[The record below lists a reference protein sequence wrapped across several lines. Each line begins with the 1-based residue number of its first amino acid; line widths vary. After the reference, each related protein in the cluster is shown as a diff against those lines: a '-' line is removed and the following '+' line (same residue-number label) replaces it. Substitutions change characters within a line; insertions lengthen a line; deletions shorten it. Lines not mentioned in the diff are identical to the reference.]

1 MQVNDPQNLA
11 FYWSTLFV
19 RTLYEEGVRNVVI
32 SPGSRSTPL
41 TLAFSAH
48 PGFHK
53 TIAIDER
60 SAAFIALGQAKAL
73 GKPSVLV
80 CTSGTALANYA
91 PAIFEAT
98 NSGIPMIIASADRPP
113 HLRGVGASQTIDQLK
128 IFGDQTVYFHD
139 AGEPSSH
146 FQKLKR
152 IETAAKQSYF
162 YSTSQSGVAHIN
174 FPFNKPLEPDAEF
187 LHEIEDENS
196 RHVRRTNTDYNLE
209 QGDTTLG
216 EKFWSQ
222 LVSSER
228 PVIVVGPLNKHQE
241 IPFILPLAKILKAPV
256 LAEPG
261 SNIPNSKHL
270 ISGYAGFLRNDDIR
284 DGLTPDL
291 IIRFGAA
298 PITKAG
304 QTFLEAN
311 SDAIQIHFTH
321 STIWQDGD
329 VAPVKHIP
337 IPANLQ
343 IPDIT
348 GAAQSTWLKSWKKVE
363 KNFKLY
369 REGEIKPSTPL
380 TDGYVFTSLTKLLPK
395 KHFTMLSNSFPVRDM
410 ALFGNYYD
418 KELYVNR
425 GAAGIDGIISTT
437 IGLSQVLDKA
447 GVLFIGDIAF
457 LHDANALLSKEYI
470 NRPLVIILLN
480 NGGGTIFRM
489 LPVYKLKEK
498 HRTYF
503 ETPQS
508 VRIVS
513 LCRAYSVAHTLVTR
527 PEQLITAFELAI
539 EKNGIQV
546 IECLTDADDSMLERH
561 KLWNFSDGAFL

>member
-19 RTLYEEGVRNVVI
+19 RTLYEEGLRHVVI

-41 TLAFSAH
+41 TLAFSSH
-48 PGFHK
+48 PGFSK

-60 SAAFIALGQAKAL
+60 SAAFIALGQAKAF

-91 PAIFEAT
+91 PAVFEAT

-128 IFGDQTVYFHD
+128 IFGNLTVFFHD
-139 AGEPSSH
+139 AGEPSSE
-146 FQKLKR
+146 FPKLKR
-152 IETAAKQSYF
+152 IETAAKQSYY
-162 YSTSQSGVAHIN
+162 YSTSQSGVAHVN
-174 FPFNKPLEPDAEF
+174 FPFNKPLEPEADF
-187 LHEIEDENS
+187 LNEIEDENS
-196 RHVRRTNTDYNLE
+196 RHAERSNTDYNSE

-222 LVSSER
+222 LVSAER
-228 PVIVVGPLNKHQE
+228 PVIIVGPLNKHQE
-241 IPFILPLAKILKAPV
+241 IPFILPLAKILKAPI

-261 SNIPNSKHL
+261 SNIPNSKHT
-270 ISGYAGFLRNDDIR
+270 ITGHAGFLRNDGI
-284 DGLTPDL
+284 LNELSPDL

-298 PITKAG
+298 PITRAG

-311 SDAIQIHFTH
+311 SDSIQIHFTH
-321 STIWQDGD
+321 PTIWQDGD
-329 VAPVKHIP
+329 SIPDKHIP
-337 IPANLQ
+337 LTGNLQ

-348 GAAQSTWLKSWKKVE
+348 GAAQSSWLKEWKKTE
-363 KNFKLY
+363 KDFESY
-369 REGEIKPSTPL
+369 CETEIKPSTPL
-380 TDGYVFTSLTKLLPK
+380 TDGYVFTTLTKLLPK
-395 KHFTMLSNSFPVRDM
+395 KNFSMLSNSFPVRDM
-410 ALFGNYYD
+410 ALFGKYKD

-425 GAAGIDGIISTT
+425 GAAGIDGIISTA
-437 IGLSQVLDKA
+437 IGLSQVLDKK

-457 LHDANALLSKEYI
+457 LHDSNALLSKEYV
-470 NRPLVIILLN
+470 NRPLVIIILN

-513 LCRAYSVAHTLVTR
+513 LCRAYDVAHTLVTR
-527 PEQLITAFELAI
+527 PEQLIIAFEQAI
-539 EKNGIQV
+539 EKKGVQV

-561 KLWNFSDGAFL
+561 KLWNFPGEVSS

>member
-19 RTLYEEGVRNVVI
+19 RTLFEEGLRHVVI

-60 SAAFIALGQAKAL
+60 SAAFIALGQAKAF

-91 PAIFEAT
+91 PAVFEAT

-128 IFGDQTVYFHD
+128 IFGSQTVFFHE
-139 AGEPSSH
+139 AGEPSSDIAK
-146 FQKLKR
+146 FKR
-152 IETAAKQSYF
+152 IQTAAKQSCH
-162 YSTSQSGVAHIN
+162 YSISQSGVAHVN
-174 FPFNKPLEPDAEF
+174 FPFSKPLEPDADF

-196 RHVRRTNTDYNLE
+196 RHVERSNTDYNSE
-209 QGDTTLG
+209 QGNTSLG
-216 EKFWSQ
+216 ENFWSQ
-222 LVSSER
+222 LISAER
-228 PVIVVGPLNKHQE
+228 PVIIVGPLNKHQE
-241 IPFILPLAKILKAPV
+241 IPFILPLAKILKAPI

-261 SNIPNSKHL
+261 SNVPTSKHT
-270 ISGYAGFLRNDDIR
+270 ITRHAGFLRSDAIR
-284 DGLTPDL
+284 SELVPDL

-304 QTFLEAN
+304 QAFLEAN
-311 SDAIQIHFTH
+311 TDAIQIHFAHT
-321 STIWQDGD
+321 TIWQDGD
-329 VAPVKHIP
+329 SVPDKRIP
-337 IPANLQ
+337 ISGNLQ

-348 GAAQSTWLKSWKKVE
+348 GAAQSSWLKSWKKTE
-363 KNFKLY
+363 KDFETY
-369 REGEIKPSTPL
+369 RESEIKPSTPL
-380 TDGYVFTSLTKLLPK
+380 TDGYVFTTLTKLLPK
-395 KHFTMLSNSFPVRDM
+395 KSFTMLSNSFPVRDM
-410 ALFGNYYD
+410 ALFGNYKD

-425 GAAGIDGIISTT
+425 GAAGIDGITSTA
-437 IGLSQVLDKA
+437 IGLSQVLDKT

-457 LHDANALLSKEYI
+457 LHDSNALLTKDYV
-470 NRPLVIILLN
+470 NRPLVIIILN

-489 LPVYKLKEK
+489 LPIYKLKEK

-508 VRIVS
+508 VRVVS
-513 LCRAYSVAHTLVTR
+513 LCRAYDVSHTLVTR
-527 PEQLITAFELAI
+527 PEQLITAFEQAI
-539 EKNGIQV
+539 EKNGIQI

-561 KLWNFSDGAFL
+561 KLWNFSGEASS

>member
-19 RTLYEEGVRNVVI
+19 RTLYEEGLRQVVI

-41 TLAFSAH
+41 TLAFSSH

-60 SAAFIALGQAKAL
+60 SAAFIALGQAKAF

-91 PAIFEAT
+91 PAVFEAT

-128 IFGDQTVYFHD
+128 IFGNQTVFFHD
-139 AGEPSSH
+139 AGEPSSE
-146 FQKLKR
+146 FPKLKR
-152 IETAAKQSYF
+152 IETAAKQSYY
-162 YSTSQSGVAHIN
+162 YSTSQSGVAHVN
-174 FPFNKPLEPDAEF
+174 FPFSKPLEPDADF
-187 LHEIEDENS
+187 LNEIEDENS
-196 RHVRRTNTDYNLE
+196 RHVERSNTDYNSE

-222 LVSSER
+222 LVSAER
-228 PVIVVGPLNKHQE
+228 PVIIVGPLNKHQE
-241 IPFILPLAKILKAPV
+241 IPFILPLAKILKAPI

-261 SNIPNSKHL
+261 SNIPNSKHT
-270 ISGYAGFLRNDDIR
+270 ITGHAGFLRNDDIINE
-284 DGLTPDL
+284 LTPDL

-298 PITKAG
+298 PITRAG

-311 SDAIQIHFTH
+311 NDSIHIHFTH
-321 STIWQDGD
+321 STSWQDGD
-329 VAPVKHIP
+329 TVPDKHIP
-337 IPANLQ
+337 LTGNLQ

-348 GAAQSTWLKSWKKVE
+348 GAAQSSWLKAWKKIE
-363 KNFKLY
+363 NNFESY
-369 REGEIKPSTPL
+369 RETEIKPSTPL
-380 TDGYVFTSLTKLLPK
+380 TDGYVFTTLTKLLPK
-395 KHFTMLSNSFPVRDM
+395 KNFSMLSNSFPVRDM
-410 ALFGNYYD
+410 ALFGNYKD

-425 GAAGIDGIISTT
+425 GAAGIDGITSTA
-437 IGLSQVLDKA
+437 IGLSQVLDKT

-457 LHDANALLSKEYI
+457 LHDSNALLSKEYV
-470 NRPLVIILLN
+470 NRPLVIIILN

-527 PEQLITAFELAI
+527 PEQLITSFEQAI
-539 EKNGIQV
+539 EKKGIQV

-561 KLWNFSDGAFL
+561 KLWNFSSEASP